1 MRLGIYPCKVEAG
14 TKTHEAYGE
23 DLIYERHRHRYEV
36 NNSYCDQ
43 FEKAGMVISARTL
56 GENLPEIMELPD
68 HSFFI
73 GVQFHPEF
81 TSSPRFGHPLF
92 NKFIEAAAKYHKEHE
107 KAE

>member
-1 MRLGIYPCKVEAG
+1 
-14 TKTHEAYGE
+14 
-23 DLIYERHRHRYEV
+23 
-36 NNSYCDQ
+36 
-43 FEKAGMVISARTL
+43 MVFLLEHSA
-56 GENLPEIMELPD
+56 ENLPEIMELPD

>member
-1 MRLGIYPCKVEAG
+1 M
-14 TKTHEAYGE
+14 
-23 DLIYERHRHRYEV
+23 
-36 NNSYCDQ
+36 
-43 FEKAGMVISARTL
+43 
-56 GENLPEIMELPD
+56 EIIELDRSIHPW
-68 HSFFI
+68 FV